1 MSGPEESKDASLALA
16 PQDSV
21 LLDDKDK
28 ANTDKQGDV
37 EMADEGNVN
46 QVPEL
51 QKQKSVFNES
61 DVITVNFKG
70 RIREIMKYQ
79 GADGT
84 QKIKEKLVDSFATIM
99 VGVIGYKEVYEA
111 WENEYKSVIDDFR
124 EEGTSNI
131 TQANSSNWLEQIPQV
146 LCLQLNRLEYD
157 EKHKE
162 QVKSRHKVE
171 IEKTLYIDRFMM
183 NNKEKSEQIS
193 NKVKS
198 LRE

>member
-1 MSGPEESKDASLALA
+1 
-16 PQDSV
+16 
-21 LLDDKDK
+21 
-28 ANTDKQGDV
+28 
-37 EMADEGNVN
+37 
-46 QVPEL
+46 
-51 QKQKSVFNES
+51 VFNES